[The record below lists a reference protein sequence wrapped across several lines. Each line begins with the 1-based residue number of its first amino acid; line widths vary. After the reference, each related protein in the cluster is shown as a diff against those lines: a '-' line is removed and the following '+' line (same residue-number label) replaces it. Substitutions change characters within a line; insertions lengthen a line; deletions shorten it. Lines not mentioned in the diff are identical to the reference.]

1 MSMNMQQRREEEKA
15 RVILESKTTA
25 GAISTR
31 LFILFGIYIFNIIIS
46 ISKNGASSPTNYL
59 SSSWFSI
66 LVSLAIAIVT
76 LTIPD
81 YDGACKR
88 AGNCYLGTMGLSLIM
103 ILAFNRE
110 TSTGLLLLF
119 LVAEVV
125 LIIIY
130 YSSFCF
136 EMRDRLSSISDGI
149 GFVWKAVGITIVMAY
164 IGLLCLLFYGLT
176 TEEITYSGAKTYLN
190 IFKFD
195 VYALMFSQ
203 IGFIIML
210 LVTGIILRQYA
221 DSPTSGDGQQQP
233 GNPAFHNI
241 AASQPASPKE
251 TRSPESDRIRQLR
264 EQKKL
269 LDSGAITQEE
279 YDARKKD
286 LLK

>member
-25 GAISTR
+25 GSISTR
-31 LFILFGIYIFNIIIS
+31 LFILFGIYILNIIIS

-66 LVSLAIAIVT
+66 LVCFAIGIVT

-125 LIIIY
+125 LTIIY

-136 EMRDRLSSISDGI
+136 EMRDRLSSLSTGA
-149 GFVWKAVGITIVMAY
+149 GTVWKAVGITIVMAY

-176 TEEITYSGAKTYLN
+176 TDEITSYSGAKTYLN

-210 LVTGIILRQYA
+210 LITAILLKQYA
-221 DSPTSGDGQQQP
+221 DEPITGSS
-233 GNPAFHNI
+233 
-241 AASQPASPKE
+241 K
-251 TRSPESDRIRQLR
+251 PEN
-264 EQKKL
+264 
-269 LDSGAITQEE
+269 
-279 YDARKKD
+279 
-286 LLK
+286 